1 MNRYFPIFH
10 GLHERAPWGVAVER
24 PGARAGDPKAS
35 LPQTEL
41 LVLCRTEA
49 EAKQH
54 AEHVSLGQ
62 SLKDLRAAKIA
73 ERQTPKGAK

>member
-24 PGARAGDPKAS
+24 EPSASAGEPKTRLPRA
-35 LPQTEL
+35 EL
-41 LVLCRTEA
+41 LMLCRTEA

-62 SLKDLRAAKIA
+62 SLKDFRAKKLAD
-73 ERQTPKGAK
+73 QKGGQ